1 MVALNSR
8 DEAAPSLLIDRV
20 ESPLGP
26 VLLVAEGEA
35 LRALEFGDDEDR
47 LLRRVRRQDGTAV
60 AFVLAA
66 DPAGL
71 SSRLRAYFAGEVEI
85 FDHVPVRAGGTSFQ
99 RVVWAALR
107 EIPAGRTTSYGQL
120 AARLGRPG
128 ASRAVGLANGAN
140 PVAIAVPCH
149 RVIGADGTLTGYGGG
164 LERKRWLLEH
174 ERASLAAA
182 GRRTTLL

>member
-1 MVALNSR
+1 MVALR
-8 DEAAPSLLIDRV
+8 ARREATSLLIDQV
-20 ESPLGP
+20 ETPLGAM
-26 VLLVAEGEA
+26 LLVVEGDS

-47 LLRRVRRQDGTAV
+47 LLRDVRRREG
-60 AFVLAA
+60 AA
-66 DPAGL
+66 GDLVPTRDPAGL

-85 FDHVPVRAGGTSFQ
+85 FDDVPVRGGGTPFQ

-182 GRRTTLL
+182 GRSPTLL